1 MCTGYEPFCEMF
13 FFLWNG
19 TATTFFKGL
28 EKKVFSDLDGKLQF
42 IVLKNKLNEKTI
54 LESAPKNVF
63 FLSIGR
69 GLKTCNSV
77 I

>member
-13 FFLWNG
+13 FLEWNSDN
-19 TATTFFKGL
+19 FFSKDS
-28 EKKVFSDLDGKLQF
+28 KKKFFSDLDGKLQF